1 MKLMLP
7 IAIALSA
14 TPAMVRAQ
22 DCPAEAV
29 EAVSDACEEKDHTGI
44 GTDAV
49 ARCSATIEAPE
60 GYFILGND
68 VSIYFGSTYEGLK
81 DRTRPSGKQT
91 VEYVALSGDL
101 GVPNSPLIDNL
112 DILSSVTA
120 NAYCDRSA
128 GSRLGKTCYAIAEV
142 TAKSY
147 PLSCLR
153 SWLTL

>member
-1 MKLMLP
+1 MKFMLP
-7 IAIALSA
+7 IVVALSA
-14 TPAMVRAQ
+14 TPAMVYAQ

-29 EAVSDACEEKDHTGI
+29 KAVSNACEEKDNTGV
-44 GTDAV
+44 GTNAV
-49 ARCSATIEAPE
+49 AKCSATIDAPE

-91 VEYVALSGDL
+91 VDYVAFSGDL
-101 GVPNSPLIDNL
+101 GVPNSPLLENL

-142 TAKSY
+142 TAKAY
-147 PLSCLR
+147 PLSCLK